1 MNESVSRR
9 HFLSRGV
16 TGISAVWA
24 SAHWPALL
32 TAATHAH
39 QAAKS
44 AAPPKFEFFSAD
56 EAKEI
61 DAITSRIIPADDTPG
76 AHEAGVVY
84 FIDRGL
90 ITFSVDEQKTYREGL
105 PELQSRVAEMFQGK
119 SKFSELTPEQQDE
132 VLHSFDDSSQQGQ
145 RQRGGLRS
153 RPGAQNFFETLRQ
166 HTIAGFLIDP
176 DYGGNRDAA
185 GWKVIGRE
193 REHMFQPPF
202 GYYDK
207 DYPGWEVAAKAE
219 MKEAQKK

>member
-1 MNESVSRR
+1 MNESLSRR

-16 TGISAVWA
+16 SGLSAAWA

-32 TAATHAH
+32 AAAAHAH
-39 QAAKS
+39 QAAK
-44 AAPPKFEFFSAD
+44 AVAPAKFEFFTVD
-56 EAKEI
+56 VAKEI
-61 DAITSRIIPADDTPG
+61 DAITSRIIPTDDTPG

-90 ITFSVDEQKTYREGL
+90 TTFSVDDQKTYREGL
-105 PELQSRVAEMFQGK
+105 PALQSRVAEMFQGK

-132 VLHSFDDSSQQGQ
+132 VLRSFDERNAQG
-145 RQRGGLRS
+145 RQRRLRTS
-153 RPGAQNFFETLRQ
+153 AGAQNFFEILRQ

-207 DYPGWEVAAKAE
+207 DYPGWEVAMKAE
-219 MKEAQKK
+219 VKEAEKK